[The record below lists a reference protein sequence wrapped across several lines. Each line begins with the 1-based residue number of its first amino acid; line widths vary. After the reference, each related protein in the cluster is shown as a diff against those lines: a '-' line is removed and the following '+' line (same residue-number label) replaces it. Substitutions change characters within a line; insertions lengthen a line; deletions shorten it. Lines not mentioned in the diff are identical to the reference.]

1 MPQQTRTIHDSR
13 TAEYTIYTFQRS
25 GTGDTGPER
34 WHRQETLN
42 ALPDAIK
49 TAKALYESGQYCKV
63 EIKQKYIDPRR
74 NQLADTTFRTF
85 QKKKKQPFKTGITS
99 ILIALFSGIIFTSA

>member
-25 GTGDTGPER
+25 GTGDRGPER

-49 TAKALYESGQYCKV
+49 IAKALYESGQYCKV
-63 EIKQKYIDPRR
+63 EIKQKYTDPKC
-74 NQLADTTFRTF
+74 NQLVDTTLKIF
-85 QKKKKQPFKTGITS
+85 QKKKKPSFKTGIAA
-99 ILIALFSGIIFTSA
+99 ILTTVTLAVL